1 MPFIS
6 LIKRR
11 LHRDIFADPV
21 LHARVLNL
29 YLCGE
34 AYPHAVD
41 DYFPVE
47 HVEEVS
53 GPELAATMRAHVA
66 DEDKHI
72 VLYAKAI
79 RKLGEEVTQLSDAD
93 IFNHVIRSHTPEP
106 WRIEPGMDADEKRDR
121 IANFLAHAHWLEKR
135 IARSLEFHVDACA
148 QASSDY
154 PAKAVAAVLSDEH
167 RHMRYTLEAV
177 FDLVP
182 RRRAVEITAT
192 HRRAERCANLDFS
205 ARQLRR
211 LLVEEGERWP
221 GGRKLSYRVCA
232 FVMKGVLACA

>member
-11 LHRDIFADPV
+11 LHRDIVADPV

-93 IFNHVIRSHTPEP
+93 IFNHVIRSHTPDP
-106 WRIEPGMDADEKRDR
+106 WRIEPGMNVDEKRDR

-182 RRRAVEITAT
+182 RRLAVEITAT
-192 HRRAERCANLDFS
+192 HRRAEQCANLDFS

>member
-1 MPFIS
+1 MPVIS
-6 LIKRR
+6 SIKKR
-11 LHRDIFADPV
+11 LHRDIVADPV

-47 HVEEVS
+47 HAEEVS
-53 GPELAATMRAHVA
+53 GPELAATMRAHLA

-79 RKLGEEVTQLSDAD
+79 SKLGEEVIELPDAD
-93 IFNHVIRSHTPEP
+93 IFNHVIRSHTPHP
-106 WRIEPGMDADEKRDR
+106 WRVEAGMDVDCKRDR
-121 IANFLAHAHWLEKR
+121 IANFLAHAHCLEKR
-135 IARSLEFHVDACA
+135 IARSLEYHVDACA

-154 PAKAVAAVLSDEH
+154 PAKAVAAVLSDEQ
-167 RHMRYTLEAV
+167 RHTSYTREAV

-182 RRRAVEITAT
+182 RRRAVEIIAI
-192 HRRAERCANLDFS
+192 HRRAEHRANLDFS

-211 LLVEEGERWP
+211 LLVEEGEHWP
-221 GGRKLSYRVCA
+221 ARRKLPYRVCA